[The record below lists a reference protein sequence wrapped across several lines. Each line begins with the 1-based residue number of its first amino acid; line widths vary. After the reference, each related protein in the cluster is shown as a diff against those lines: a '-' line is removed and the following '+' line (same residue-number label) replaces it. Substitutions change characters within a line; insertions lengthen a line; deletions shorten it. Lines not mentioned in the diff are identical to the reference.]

1 MEEQVQWKPTKMVA
15 ENDYMESKLVQS
27 QPNFSQ
33 SDDLGTSKYPAS
45 QKSTSWWKKKGTLGE
60 RIGSAE

>member
-1 MEEQVQWKPTKMVA
+1 MEEKAQWKPTKMVV
-15 ENDYMESKLVQS
+15 ENDYMKSKLVQS

-45 QKSTSWWKKKGTLGE
+45 QKMSVN
-60 RIGSAE
+60 